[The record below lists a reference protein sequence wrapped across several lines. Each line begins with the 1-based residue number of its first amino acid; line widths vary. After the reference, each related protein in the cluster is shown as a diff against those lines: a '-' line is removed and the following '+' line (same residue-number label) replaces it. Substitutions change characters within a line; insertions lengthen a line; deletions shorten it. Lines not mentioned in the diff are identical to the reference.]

1 MSNKTSVDFAK
12 VGSLPGQMGL
22 REIILVL
29 LMTYY
34 AKYILSSRI
43 IIIFLTVRKKQK
55 KPNTTRPVDV
65 WLLCN
70 GIVEP
75 ALEL

>member
-1 MSNKTSVDFAK
+1 
-12 VGSLPGQMGL
+12 MGL

-43 IIIFLTVRKKQK
+43 IIIFFNCKKETKETQYYQ
-55 KPNTTRPVDV
+55 T
-65 WLLCN
+65 C
-70 GIVEP
+70 
-75 ALEL
+75 